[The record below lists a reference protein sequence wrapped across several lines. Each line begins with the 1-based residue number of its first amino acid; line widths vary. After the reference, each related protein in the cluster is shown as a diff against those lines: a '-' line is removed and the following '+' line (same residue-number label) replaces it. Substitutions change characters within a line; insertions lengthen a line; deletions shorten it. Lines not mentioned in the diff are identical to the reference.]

1 MSTMMSIHTRTMAC
15 WAALL
20 AAGTILLS
28 TPMTAAQDHPT
39 KKPDHPAA
47 APDHPKPAEK
57 PAPKP
62 AAPAGPA
69 GGALRPPANLSPQ
82 AGAPARVQVITATP
96 PVIELGEF
104 STSETKAGKVAL
116 KNTGD
121 TPVTVISAKASCG
134 CTTADFKKNT
144 VLQPG
149 EETEVTVR
157 MRGGPTARVLNKTL
171 TFTIE
176 GYPQLKV
183 PVKGKSIAYVKMAP
197 DRVGIN
203 DNPDG
208 KIVFESIDEQPFKIL
223 NVQPAILAGEL
234 PKDAKTKHEIVL
246 DWDKYLATGKNS
258 RVTFYFD
265 HPKASQHFTVVKLDA
280 EQRKQIRENAT
291 AGRPQR
297 TKPGQKGPDG
307 KITTSGQPEQF
318 GPQAPRVQSMASLVN
333 SGRVADLKARLEAG
347 EKPSGTDDGG
357 SPLLALA
364 AKKGNVE
371 MMTVLLDAGADIN
384 QTDRVGRTALM
395 HAGTSKNPEAIRF
408 LIERGADVNMR
419 DSFIGGALAWTSG
432 FGTAESVQDLLDAGA
447 QVETV
452 GSATGYTPLIWAS
465 GFGDPNAI
473 PMLLEAGANIEATD
487 GIDGSTPLMHA
498 CKTGKIEGLQ
508 MLLDAG
514 AKIEASNRLGQTP
527 LLAAAS
533 HANGTADKITLLL
546 EEGADA
552 SATDNSKRNALVLA
566 SSRTDANASQV
577 LVILSELPELA
588 APAEP
593 AEPAEPAGNE

>member
-1 MSTMMSIHTRTMAC
+1 MMSIHTRTMAC
-15 WAALL
+15 WATLL
-20 AAGTILLS
+20 AVGTLLLG
-28 TPMTAAQDHPT
+28 TPMSVGQDHPT
-39 KKPDHPAA
+39 DQPTS
-47 APDHPKPAEK
+47 APDPPKPAEK
-57 PAPKP
+57 PT
-62 AAPAGPA
+62 PAGPA
-69 GGALRPPANLSPQ
+69 GGALRPPANLPPQ
-82 AGAPARVQVITATP
+82 AGAPARVQVVTAAP
-96 PVIELGEF
+96 PTIELGEF
-104 STSETKAGKVAL
+104 STSETKAGQVTL
-116 KNTGD
+116 KNNGD

-144 VLQPG
+144 ILQPG
-149 EETEVTVR
+149 EETDVTVR

-197 DRVGIN
+197 GRVGIN

-208 KIVFESIDEQPFKIL
+208 KVVFESIDEQPFKIL
-223 NVQPAILAGEL
+223 NVQPAITGGEL
-234 PKDAKTKHEIVL
+234 PKEAKTKHEVVL
-246 DWDKYLATGKNS
+246 DWDKFLATGKNS

-280 EQRKQIRENAT
+280 DQRKQIRTNAT
-291 AGRPQR
+291 ADRPQR
-297 TKPGQKGPDG
+297 TKPGTKPGEGG

-318 GPQAPRVQSMASLVN
+318 GPQPPRVQSMASLVN
-333 SGRVADLKARLEAG
+333 SGRLADLKSRLEAG
-347 EKPSGTDDGG
+347 EKPGATDDGG

-364 AKKGNVE
+364 SKKGHVE

-395 HAGTSKNPEAIRF
+395 HAGTSKNPEAVRL
-408 LIERGADVNMR
+408 LIERDADVNMR

-498 CKTGKIEGLQ
+498 CKTGQIEGLKT
-508 MLLDAG
+508 LLEKG
-514 AKIEASNRLGQTP
+514 AQLEARNRNGQTP

-546 EEGADA
+546 KQGADA
-552 SATDNSKRNALVLA
+552 SATDNSKRTVLDLA
-566 SSRTDANASQV
+566 KARTDANASQV

-588 APAEP
+588 APADN
-593 AEPAEPAGNE
+593 G

>member
-1 MSTMMSIHTRTMAC
+1 MMSRLTNTTAC

-20 AAGTILLS
+20 AIGTLLLS
-28 TPMTAAQDHPT
+28 TSPLQGQDHPT
-39 KKPDHPAA
+39 DAPDHPTA
-47 APDHPKPAEK
+47 APDHPTPVKKPV
-57 PAPKP
+57 PPK
-62 AAPAGPA
+62 GP
-69 GGALRPPANLSPQ
+69 GSGVLRPPANLPPQ
-82 AGAPARVQVITATP
+82 AGAPVRVQVIQAAP
-96 PVIELGEF
+96 PIIELGEF
-104 STSETKAGKVAL
+104 STSETKAGDVTL
-116 KNTGD
+116 KNNGD
-121 TPVTVISAKASCG
+121 AAVTIISAKASCG

-144 VLQPG
+144 ILQPG
-149 EETEVTVR
+149 EQTTVTVR

-183 PVKGKSIAYVKMAP
+183 PVKGKSIAYVKMTP
-197 DRVGIN
+197 IRIGLN

-208 KIVFESIDEQPFKIL
+208 KIVFESIDEKPFKVL
-223 NVQPAILAGEL
+223 NVQPAITGEL
-234 PKDAKTKHEIVL
+234 SKEAKTKHEIVL
-246 DWDKYLATGKNS
+246 DWNKFLETAKNS
-258 RVTFYFD
+258 RITFYFD
-265 HPKASQHFTVVKLDA
+265 HPKSSQHFTVVKLDA
-280 EQRKQIRENAT
+280 DQRKRIRENAT

-297 TKPGQKGPDG
+297 TKPGQTGPDG
-307 KITTSGQPEQF
+307 RITTSGQPDSF
-318 GPQAPRVQSMASLVN
+318 GPQAPRVQSMASLVT
-333 SGRVADLKARLEAG
+333 SGRVADMKKRLEAG
-347 EKPSGTDDGG
+347 EQPGSTDDGG

-364 AKKGNVE
+364 GKKGNVE

-395 HAGTSKNPEAIRF
+395 HAGTSKNPEAVRL
-408 LIERGADVNMR
+408 LIDRGADVNMR

-465 GFGDPNAI
+465 GFGDPKAI

-508 MLLDAG
+508 VLLDTG
-514 AKIEASNRLGQTP
+514 ANLEARNRVGQTP

-533 HANGTADKITLLL
+533 HANGTSDKITLLL
-546 EEGADA
+546 KTGADA
-552 SATDNSKRNALVLA
+552 SAKDNSKRGALDLA
-566 SSRTDANASQV
+566 RDRTDANASQV
-577 LVILSELPELA
+577 LVILTESTDGE
-588 APAEP
+588 
-593 AEPAEPAGNE
+593 